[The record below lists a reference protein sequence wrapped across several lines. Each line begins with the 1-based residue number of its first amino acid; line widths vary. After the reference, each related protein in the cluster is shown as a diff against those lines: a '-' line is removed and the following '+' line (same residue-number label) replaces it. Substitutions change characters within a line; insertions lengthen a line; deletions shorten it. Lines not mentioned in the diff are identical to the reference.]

1 MKGGI
6 NEVLAAFYKALS
18 TDNVDKRKAESAIRQ
33 IVAFCLI
40 GDKANIRL
48 TGYMVEVSWSKLPI
62 VTRLFGYHNLR
73 LNPYAYLGIPYM
85 NNK

>member
-1 MKGGI
+1 MRGNSQARFLGEGI
-6 NEVLAAFYKALS
+6 TVTLFPYP
-18 TDNVDKRKAESAIRQ
+18 T
-33 IVAFCLI
+33 LI